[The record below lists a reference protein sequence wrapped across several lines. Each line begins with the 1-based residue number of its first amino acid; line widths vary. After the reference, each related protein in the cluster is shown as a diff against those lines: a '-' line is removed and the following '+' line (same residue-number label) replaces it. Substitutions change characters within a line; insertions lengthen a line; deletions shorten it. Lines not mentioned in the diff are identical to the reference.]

1 MSMIE
6 QSPASHPGRGG
17 SRPGAGRKPKPRPEP
32 VAPLAETIATP
43 PLIPEVGDIVLVG
56 WTEDDLYTRERK
68 RVPRPAVV
76 IETNQPGD
84 PASDLTVALFDIRQV
99 KTLYSVPHAPT
110 LRPGYW
116 SWPARRTGQ
125 RPGV

>member
-1 MSMIE
+1 
-6 QSPASHPGRGG
+6 
-17 SRPGAGRKPKPRPEP
+17 
-32 VAPLAETIATP
+32 
-43 PLIPEVGDIVLVG
+43 VG

-84 PASDLTVALFDIRQV
+84 PTSDLTVALFDIRQV

-116 SWPARRTGQ
+116 CRAIAP
-125 RPGV
+125 